1 MNPLRHLLLVA
12 ALVLAQLL
20 AGAHAVEH
28 AAGNEDALPTHACLL
43 CLTAHDLG
51 VALPSVASLPPVVA
65 HQFVPETQ
73 SAHAR
78 ASFPAPV
85 ACQRGPPHS

>member
-28 AAGNEDALPTHACLL
+28 AAGNDGALPTHACLQ

-65 HQFVPETQ
+65 HQLVPETQ

>member
-12 ALVLAQLL
+12 LLLVAQLL

-28 AAGNEDALPTHACLL
+28 AVANDEALPTHACQL

-51 VALPSVASLPPVVA
+51 MALPSVVALPPVVA
-65 HQFVPETQ
+65 VQLLPEVLP
-73 SAHAR
+73 SHDREA
-78 ASFPAPV
+78 FPAPV
-85 ACQRGPPHS
+85 ASQRGPPHS

>member
-12 ALVLAQLL
+12 ALVLVQLL